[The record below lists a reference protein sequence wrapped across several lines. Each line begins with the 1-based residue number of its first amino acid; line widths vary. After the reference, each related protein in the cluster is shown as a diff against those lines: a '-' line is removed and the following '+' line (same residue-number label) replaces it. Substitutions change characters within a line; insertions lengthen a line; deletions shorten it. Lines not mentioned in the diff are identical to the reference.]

1 MKKEKLLLAPAL
13 AMLFAVG
20 ACNNEDNPAQ
30 AVDLNTPISLDFGMG
45 ATTKVAIANPTG
57 FDTGDKLG
65 VYLATSDDNA
75 QAPLGS
81 GEAVNNVPF
90 SKTATGWDGAI
101 YWQNT
106 TQWHTLYAYYPY
118 DESLDGTRTSKAVTV
133 AQDQQAD
140 EGKGYK
146 AADYLW
152 GKNDPTR
159 ATVNSQIMVLGHC
172 MARVTITLKP
182 GIDMTA
188 AELDAM
194 AGNLRILASN
204 GKPVPTAGTFEL
216 ATGAITAGTQQ
227 SAPLTEVSPYCTGA
241 NGSYTYYAILLPGT
255 GFTKGESFVSLTA
268 ADGTT
273 YVYKLDTGSD
283 LSLEAGKEY
292 TFALEANK
300 AGINLSQFNISNW
313 ADGGSTSGDLD
324 MLI

>member
-1 MKKEKLLLAPAL
+1 MKKKQLLLAPAL

-20 ACNNEDNPAQ
+20 ACTNEENLPQ
-30 AVDLNTPISLDFGMG
+30 GVDLKTPISLDFGVG
-45 ATTKVAIANPTG
+45 TSTKIAIANPTG
-57 FDTGDKLG
+57 FDAGDKLG

-81 GEAVNNVPF
+81 GEAVNNIPF

-118 DESLDGTRTSKAVTV
+118 DESFDGTQTSKAVTV
-133 AQDQQAD
+133 VQDQQAD
-140 EGKGYK
+140 EGKDYK

-152 GKNDPTR
+152 GKNAPTK
-159 ATVNSQIMVLGHC
+159 ATVNSQTMALNHC
-172 MARVTITLKP
+172 MSRVTITLKP
-182 GIDMTA
+182 GNDMTA

-194 AGNLRILASN
+194 AESLRILASN

-216 ATGAITAGTQQ
+216 ATGVITAGTQQ
-227 SAPLTEVSPYCTGA
+227 TAPLTEVSPYCTGA

-255 GFTKGESFVSLTA
+255 GFTKGEPFISLTE

-273 YVYKLDTGSD
+273 YVYKLDTSND

-292 TFALEANK
+292 TFTLEANK
-300 AGINLSQFNISNW
+300 AGITLSLFTINNW
-313 ADGGSTSGDLD
+313 ENGGNASGDLEMD
-324 MLI
+324 I